1 MVTAN
6 APYEG
11 LAEILGEKAGV
22 GSPISTEWD
31 LINLSKKGLEKP
43 VLRIIA
49 AQLGIPVAEALLLL
63 GMPLDEFVEMK
74 EDETFSP
81 RYSEHIIKLAELINE
96 GKELWGTEQNKFKGW
111 LQHPVSAL
119 GSKRPVELLDTIYG
133 IEMVITIIGRII
145 HGVFS

>member
-63 GMPLDEFVEMK
+63 GMPLDEFVE
-74 EDETFSP
+74 
-81 RYSEHIIKLAELINE
+81 
-96 GKELWGTEQNKFKGW
+96 
-111 LQHPVSAL
+111 
-119 GSKRPVELLDTIYG
+119 
-133 IEMVITIIGRII
+133 
-145 HGVFS
+145 